1 MNTPLVEKSQGRLG
15 SMLQV
20 LSLVA
25 ASLLLLLLWGAGT
38 NVWRWLGIAACASV
52 ALVAAKEG
60 KKRRIPTIRNAAAL
74 MRFHTRSRIPLGLYL
89 RAFQDDARS
98 DHQPLEGRAH
108 DADEEH
114 ISAALANHCIFVA
127 LGRPHEPF
135 PSRGA
140 LRLYVEDSEWQPTI
154 SRLIRGASLIV
165 FRWRSSE
172 SLGWELEQILA
183 QGAVNKTVLLL
194 PPIAEGEWKTLLPAD
209 YRAAVDFGPDSTPSS
224 IEAGLYPVFAFSGSD
239 YRGRLLHRLG
249 DEELEDTSRRL
260 ANLLDLP
267 ELDFSQLCEIR
278 RFYGP
283 GERLAAWLARNWSAF
298 FLVGLGLTWLILLD
312 ILTFEMVVNA
322 LPVEE
327 LLEVAG
333 FTILACIILLP
344 LFGIFLTRTS
354 SRL

>member
-1 MNTPLVEKSQGRLG
+1 
-15 SMLQV
+15 
-20 LSLVA
+20 
-25 ASLLLLLLWGAGT
+25 
-38 NVWRWLGIAACASV
+38 
-52 ALVAAKEG
+52 
-60 KKRRIPTIRNAAAL
+60 

-98 DHQPLEGRAH
+98 DHQPLEGRAR

-114 ISAALANHCIFVA
+114 ISAALANHCICVA

-140 LRLYVEDSEWQPTI
+140 LRLYVQDSEWQPTI
-154 SRLIRGASLIV
+154 GRLIRKALLIV

-183 QGAVNKTVLLL
+183 QGAVDKTVLLL

-224 IEAGLYPVFAFSGSD
+224 IEAGLYPVFAFSRSD

-354 SRL
+354 SRLRTYKGCVAADRLLECPASPKDLSTPATWKTHQANLH